1 MEPGSGVHIR
11 ATPDGFEKLWPNAF
25 HKPIRVLHS
34 ARVHYLKHPWIADNE
49 DEVVRAVLDPD
60 LIRRDAKKPEEKV
73 VFYRA
78 TTGERYIL
86 VVVEQKPAGNLS
98 NRVVTA
104 FDALPM
110 EVERRR
116 RLGGLVWER

>member
-1 MEPGSGVHIR
+1 MEPGSSVHIR
-11 ATPDGFEKLWPNAF
+11 ETPDGFEKLWPNAY

-34 ARVHYLKHPWIADNE
+34 ARLHYLKHPWIADNE
-49 DEVVRAVLDPD
+49 DAIVRAMLDPD
-60 LIRRDAKKPEEKV
+60 LIRRDAKKPGEKV

-78 TTGERYIL
+78 TRGDRHIL

-104 FDALPM
+104 FDALPR
-110 EVERRR
+110 EVERRK
-116 RLGGLVWER
+116 RLETLVWEK